1 MICVKNDFYFF
12 GIQSKLVFFPR
23 LQRMRANFFFFFV
36 QNFPILHV
44 FTKSFVN
51 YFLWQRNNL
60 PLTVNR
66 ICTVSVVL
74 GYFPI
79 FFISVCTTT
88 IKDRQVISNA
98 LFFLQ
103 DSHLPMGLQ

>member
-1 MICVKNDFYFF
+1 MANSLDFFKIF
-12 GIQSKLVFFPR
+12 GRLGCLFKFQTPSKYIAEYTR
-23 LQRMRANFFFFFV
+23 
-36 QNFPILHV
+36 
-44 FTKSFVN
+44 T
-51 YFLWQRNNL
+51 
-60 PLTVNR
+60 
-66 ICTVSVVL
+66 VVL
-74 GYFPI
+74 GYFRI